1 MALTTFEDARQCVLD
16 ASRSA
21 RLLDETVPVEL
32 AYSRI
37 LAENVSAPFALP
49 GFDHAAMD
57 GYAIAA
63 PALQL
68 PAELIVRVVGRTLA
82 GDPPFGPLS
91 AGEAVQIATG
101 AMLPQGTERVVPVES
116 SEELDDD
123 RVRLRLSAVASSHIR
138 GAEDDYRSGQIALIA
153 GSSIGFAASGVM
165 ASFGLREVRV
175 SRRPRVS
182 VLITGSELVP
192 AGGAR
197 TPGRIY
203 DSNGALLRGLLLAE
217 GLEAQMHGPLPD
229 NAQGL
234 RAALLAASACS
245 EVVIT
250 TGGAS
255 AGVADFM
262 PRLLAELGEVLIW
275 KVAMRPGMPLLFA
288 RIGRTLVFG
297 LPGNPVSVVA
307 VFLSLVRPA
316 LRVMQGASPPLM
328 PRARLLHPLQ
338 KTHNRLEFRRATL
351 SVDDQGVAQ
360 VQAHPALSSGVLRS
374 VAESDAMIL
383 LDAQRMRWEIGDL
396 VEVLRYSSV

>member
-16 ASRSA
+16 ASRAA
-21 RLLDETVPVEL
+21 RLPDESVLVAL
-32 AYSRI
+32 ADSRI

-57 GYAIAA
+57 GYAIGASVPPA
-63 PALQL
+63 PT
-68 PAELIVRVVGRTLA
+68 EIIVRVVGRTLA

-91 AGEAVQIATG
+91 AGQAVQIATG
-101 AMLPQGTERVVPVES
+101 AMLPEGTGRVVPVES
-116 SEELDDD
+116 SERLDDD
-123 RVRLRLSAVASSHIR
+123 RVKLRLSADASTHIR
-138 GAEDDYRSGQIALIA
+138 GAEDDYRSGQLALIA
-153 GSSIGFAASGVM
+153 GSRVGFAGCGVL
-165 ASFGLREVRV
+165 ASFGRLEVRV
-175 SRRPRVS
+175 SLRPRVS

-203 DSNGALLRGLLLAE
+203 DSNGALLRGLLRAE
-217 GLEAQMHGPLPD
+217 GIEAQMQGPLPD
-229 NAQGL
+229 DAEGL
-234 RAALLAASACS
+234 RAAVLAASACS
-245 EVVIT
+245 DVVIT

-316 LRVMQGASPPLM
+316 LRLMQGASPPSM
-328 PRARLLHPLQ
+328 THARLTHALH
-338 KTHNRLEFRRATL
+338 KSHNRLEFRRATL
-351 SVDDQGVAQ
+351 SVDDQGVARA
-360 VQAHPALSSGVLRS
+360 QAHPALSSGVLRS
-374 VAESDAMIL
+374 VAETDALIL
-383 LDAQRMRWEIGDL
+383 LAAERMHWQTDDV

>member
-21 RLLDETVPVEL
+21 RLPDESISVEH
-32 AYSRI
+32 ADSRI

-57 GYAIAA
+57 GYAIAE
-63 PALQL
+63 PALPL

-82 GDPPFGPLS
+82 GDPTFGPLS
-91 AGEAVQIATG
+91 PGEAVQIATG
-101 AMLPQGTERVVPVES
+101 AMLPEGTERVVPVES
-116 SEELDDD
+116 SEQLDGD
-123 RVRLRLSAVASSHIR
+123 RVRLRLSAEASTHIR

-153 GSSIGFAASGVM
+153 GSRIGFAAAGVM
-165 ASFGLREVRV
+165 ASFGMRQVRV
-175 SRRPRVS
+175 AQRPRVS

-203 DSNGALLRGLLLAE
+203 DSNGALVRGLLRAE
-217 GLEAQMHGPLPD
+217 DLEPELQGPLPD
-229 NAQGL
+229 DAEGL
-234 RAALLAASACS
+234 RVALLAASACS
-245 EVVIT
+245 DVVIT

-316 LRVMQGASPPLM
+316 LRVMQGASPPSM
-328 PRARLLHPLQ
+328 TRARLTQALH

-351 SVDDQGVAQ
+351 SVDDQGVVQA
-360 VQAHPALSSGVLRS
+360 QAHPALSSGVLRS
-374 VAESDAMIL
+374 VAETDALIL
-383 LDAQRMRWEIGDL
+383 LVAERMHWQAGDV

>member
-16 ASRSA
+16 ASRAA
-21 RLLDETVPVEL
+21 RLPDESALVAL
-32 AYSRI
+32 ADCRI
-37 LAENVSAPFALP
+37 LAENISAPFALP

-57 GYAIAA
+57 GYAIGASLPPA
-63 PALQL
+63 PT
-68 PAELIVRVVGRTLA
+68 EIIVRVVGRTLA

-91 AGEAVQIATG
+91 TGQAVQIATG
-101 AMLPQGTERVVPVES
+101 AMLPQGTGRVVPVES
-116 SEELDDD
+116 SERLDDD
-123 RVRLRLSAVASSHIR
+123 RVKLRLSADASTHIR
-138 GAEDDYRSGQIALIA
+138 GAEDDYRSGQLALIA
-153 GSSIGFAASGVM
+153 GSRIGFAACGVL

-175 SRRPRVS
+175 SLRPRVS

-203 DSNGALLRGLLLAE
+203 DSNGALLRGLLRAE
-217 GLEAQMHGPLPD
+217 SIEAQMQGPLPD
-229 NAQGL
+229 DAEGL
-234 RAALLAASACS
+234 RAAVLAASACS
-245 EVVIT
+245 DVVIT

-262 PRLLAELGEVLIW
+262 PRLLAELGEVLIY

-328 PRARLLHPLQ
+328 TPARLVHALH

-351 SVDDQGVAQ
+351 SVDDQGVARA
-360 VQAHPALSSGVLRS
+360 QAHPALSSGVLRS
-374 VAESDAMIL
+374 VAETDALIL
-383 LDAQRMRWEIGDL
+383 LSAERMHWQTGDV
-396 VEVLRYSSV
+396 VEVLRYCSV